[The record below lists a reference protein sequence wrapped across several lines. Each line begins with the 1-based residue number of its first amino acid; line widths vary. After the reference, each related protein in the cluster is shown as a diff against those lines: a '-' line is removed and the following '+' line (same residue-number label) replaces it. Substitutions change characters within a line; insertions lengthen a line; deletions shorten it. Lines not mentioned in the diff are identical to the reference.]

1 MTAGRQRSAAILLLV
16 LLLAMSATP
25 FAAGGQTY
33 GDVTVMDAAL
43 RDALAEG
50 EAGDVHRVI
59 VQFSSPLGEAVDKV
73 LSSSLKIS
81 KLVKARASWRQK
93 NKFSRTRA
101 QPCLF

>member
-50 EAGDVHRVI
+50 EADGVHRVI

-73 LSSSLKIS
+73 LADHDATVLGTAA
-81 KLVKARASWRQK
+81 LVDGHLVEA
-93 NKFSRTRA
+93 NT
-101 QPCLF
+101 